1 MIHGEADAYCKANGL
16 AYHRVPLGESK
27 PGPEGD
33 IERSAVQAFQSQP
46 GLEVFRGEFPGKD
59 GAEWIY
65 VVTPG
70 RLQDACT
77 TCHDA
82 LGFGKFKGKKSGE
95 LVAVFGVSKSTAE
108 IRRQERGFQIG
119 AGVVAILLLI
129 VISAIIGYFVRRTIL
144 RPLGTL
150 GTTISTVAEGD
161 FTARAE
167 VDSQDEIA
175 ELARTFNGMV
185 ARLSLALRDVGGA
198 SHSVASGAI
207 QLAASAEQIHRT
219 VEETARAGEQ
229 LRLAGDG
236 VQGALRRLESNLE
249 EMDKTTQETSSR
261 AEAAV
266 LDTDEGSKAGRDAA
280 GGMEAIREATGRI
293 LRAVK
298 IIQDIARQTN
308 LLSLNAAIEAAKA
321 GAQGKGFAV
330 VAEEVRKL
338 AERSASAATEI
349 RSLTD
354 LTEQAVSQGGVSV
367 GSTLERL
374 DAIRGRITEVSDR
387 VQKVVG
393 LSHAQA
399 AAGQEVGDMMGR
411 TASQIDQN
419 AAATQELAA
428 TVQEIARTAED
439 LSRVADGL
447 QTLVGRFRL

>member
-1 MIHGEADAYCKANGL
+1 MELNVVRKGLAFKFFLPVGAALAVIMVILSLLVGRLQAVRSSAQFEDLLKAVGANSRYMIHGEADAYCKANGL

-175 ELARTFNGMV
+175 ELARTYNGMV
-185 ARLSLALRDVGGA
+185 AR
-198 SHSVASGAI
+198 
-207 QLAASAEQIHRT
+207 
-219 VEETARAGEQ
+219 
-229 LRLAGDG
+229 
-236 VQGALRRLESNLE
+236 
-249 EMDKTTQETSSR
+249 
-261 AEAAV
+261 
-266 LDTDEGSKAGRDAA
+266 
-280 GGMEAIREATGRI
+280 
-293 LRAVK
+293 
-298 IIQDIARQTN
+298 
-308 LLSLNAAIEAAKA
+308 
-321 GAQGKGFAV
+321 
-330 VAEEVRKL
+330 
-338 AERSASAATEI
+338 
-349 RSLTD
+349 
-354 LTEQAVSQGGVSV
+354 
-367 GSTLERL
+367 
-374 DAIRGRITEVSDR
+374 
-387 VQKVVG
+387 
-393 LSHAQA
+393 
-399 AAGQEVGDMMGR
+399 
-411 TASQIDQN
+411 
-419 AAATQELAA
+419 
-428 TVQEIARTAED
+428 
-439 LSRVADGL
+439 
-447 QTLVGRFRL
+447 